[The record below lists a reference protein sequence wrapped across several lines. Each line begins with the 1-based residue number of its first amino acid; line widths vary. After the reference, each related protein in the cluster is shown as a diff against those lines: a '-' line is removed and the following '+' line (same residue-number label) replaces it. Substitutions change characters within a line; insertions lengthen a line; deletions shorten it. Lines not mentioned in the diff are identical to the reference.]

1 VQAQSVLNWVRLEFC
16 GLDAIYIPLEH
27 LFEAFPCDFLDH
39 AILPGIPMSEEQQ
52 RCVGDTQDITKLTAY
67 EEEECTT
74 VSKMESRSI
83 SARKSRQ

>member
-1 VQAQSVLNWVRLEFC
+1 
-16 GLDAIYIPLEH
+16 
-27 LFEAFPCDFLDH
+27 
-39 AILPGIPMSEEQQ
+39 MSEEQQ
-52 RCVGDTQDITKLTAY
+52 RCVGDTQDIAELTAY